1 MYLLNAGLLVG
12 AASIALA
19 ALAAPGAASA
29 ASTFGSGAI
38 LTNRPC
44 LADATSCFGRQDFT
58 QYAGGMGAG
67 FSTSA
72 SIPGGA
78 SAAGAVSF
86 GPGYLP
92 TIKAASSAGAQT
104 RTGGNVVAFRSF
116 TYEGEA
122 AIDLAFQGTL
132 HYFTS
137 GDFGP
142 GELAGE
148 GLLYAQISV
157 LPISAIAGYSA
168 LTTGADIIHATSVN
182 EIDCSTGAMAF
193 SSVSGASASGEHTV
207 KLGITQG
214 CDGQPLTLSKGDTFV
229 LLALLQSI
237 SNRGGFIDAMN
248 TFTVQYD
255 EVNTVYTGTTQRVG
269 LATLQQTVTSTVPEP
284 GTWALMICGF
294 GLAGSALRRQRLVIA

>member
-1 MYLLNAGLLVG
+1 MPVSNLRLLVG
-12 AASIALA
+12 VASIALGVF
-19 ALAAPGAASA
+19 ALPGAASA

-44 LADATSCFGRQDFT
+44 PVGASNCTGRQDFT

-72 SIPGGA
+72 TIPGGA

-86 GPGYLP
+86 GDGYLP
-92 TIKAASSAGAQT
+92 TIKAASVAGAET

-116 TYEGEA
+116 TYQGEA
-122 AIDLAFQGTL
+122 AIDLALQGTL

-148 GLLYAQISV
+148 GLLYAQLSI
-157 LPISAIAGYSA
+157 LPISAISGYTA
-168 LTTGADIIHATSVN
+168 LTTGADIIHNTSVN
-182 EIDCSTGAMAF
+182 EIDCSNGAMAF

-207 KLGITQG
+207 NLGITQG
-214 CDGQPLTLSKGDTFV
+214 CNGQPLTLNKGDTFV

-237 SNRGGFIDAMN
+237 SNRGGSIDAMN
-248 TFTVQYD
+248 TFTVRYD
-255 EVNTVYTGTTQRVG
+255 EENTVYTGTTDKVG
-269 LATLQQTVTSTVPEP
+269 LATLQQTISSAVPEP
-284 GTWALMICGF
+284 RTWAMMICGF
-294 GLAGSALRRQRLVIA
+294 GLAGLALRRQRLVRA